1 MNISDFAIVFATFM
15 GPIAAVQL
23 QKYLDRKGETNRR
36 QVEIFRALMANRVT
50 SNSPQYVN
58 ALNAV
63 PLEFHK
69 VKPVMTAWSDLLMH
83 LNSDSTVNSDA
94 WLKTRVKRFITLLK
108 TMGEF
113 LRYDFRDAELEDH
126 AYFPKWQDLMMKDQE
141 LVRKGLVDLLA
152 GKASLPMNVTGFPVD
167 PEMSKRTGEL
177 QQLLM
182 EWLKGERT
190 PSVTTSAT
198 EPQAGK

>member
-1 MNISDFAIVFATFM
+1 MNISDFSIVFATFM
-15 GPIAAVQL
+15 GPVVAVQL

-69 VKPVMTAWSDLLMH
+69 VKPVMSAWSDLLMH
-83 LNSDSTVNSDA
+83 LNSDSTINSDA
-94 WLKTRVKRFITLLK
+94 WLKTRVKRFLTLLK

-141 LVRKGLVDLLA
+141 LVRKGLVDLLG

-167 PEMSKRTGEL
+167 AEMSKRTGEL
-177 QQLLM
+177 QQLLV
-182 EWLKGERT
+182 EWLQGKRA
-190 PSVTTSAT
+190 PSVTTST
-198 EPQAGK
+198 EPQVAK